1 METFE
6 VYPNKGIGPF
16 RLGMTEDK
24 VVELQNRLFPGVFPG
39 YYCRTDYL
47 DGRLAGVG
55 LLADENRQI
64 LWDGLE
70 LTHVHVEELIPRLAR
85 KAEFACDCVDPEL
98 ACNYRFPTLGLE
110 LWREM
115 AYHPKL
121 LDNPEFQAHM
131 RVLPENLEYEQT
143 HGWTFQAVWVR
154 SSASMAALP
163 LEPCRAP
170 YDGGPYHPTP
180 EPRPVTPERLAA
192 VAKNTDWS
200 RRGGPVEE
208 RTHDRHQ
215 IHESDR
221 DGRLF
226 QGARGAGVPSQAGV
240 PVASPG
246 RILF

>member
-1 METFE
+1 MMETFE

-143 HGWTFQAVWVR
+143 HGWTFQAVWVQQFR
-154 SSASMAALP
+154 LRLFRWSHAGP
-163 LEPCRAP
+163 LTTAGRTTGTTAR
-170 YDGGPYHPTP
+170 YAGTAGGGG
-180 EPRPVTPERLAA
+180 
-192 VAKNTDWS
+192 KNTDWS
-200 RRGGPVEE
+200 RRGGPAEE

-226 QGARGAGVPSQAGV
+226 QGAREPVFRAKQVFQWLHRGVFSLT
-240 PVASPG
+240 
-246 RILF
+246 R

>member
-1 METFE
+1 MCTWRSS
-6 VYPNKGIGPF
+6 F
-16 RLGMTEDK
+16 RAWHE
-24 VVELQNRLFPGVFPG
+24 RPS
-39 YYCRTDYL
+39 
-47 DGRLAGVG
+47 
-55 LLADENRQI
+55 
-64 LWDGLE
+64 
-70 LTHVHVEELIPRLAR
+70 
-85 KAEFACDCVDPEL
+85 FACDCVDPEL

-180 EPRPVTPERLAA
+180 NPGSLRRSVWQRWQ
-192 VAKNTDWS
+192 KNTDWS
-200 RRGGPVEE
+200 LGKARRRRERMTDIKSMNLTEMAAYFKELGEPVFRAKQVFQWLHRGVSSFDEMTNLSKPLREKLAASCILYAPRWSAGRSPPWTAPSSTCGG
-208 RTHDRHQ
+208 
-215 IHESDR
+215 
-221 DGRLF
+221 
-226 QGARGAGVPSQAGV
+226 
-240 PVASPG
+240 
-246 RILF
+246 

>member
-1 METFE
+1 MMETFE

-143 HGWTFQAVWVR
+143 HGWTFQAV
-154 SSASMAALP
+154 
-163 LEPCRAP
+163 CRN
-170 YDGGPYHPTP
+170 GW
-180 EPRPVTPERLAA
+180 RRWQ
-192 VAKNTDWS
+192 KNTDWS
-200 RRGGPVEE
+200 RRGGPAEE

>member
-1 METFE
+1 MMETFE

-39 YYCRTDYL
+39 YYCRTNYL

-131 RVLPENLEYEQT
+131 RGPAWLQWKSRHGGGTAHPYRLE
-143 HGWTFQAVWVR
+143 GPAVGLLILQILR
-154 SSASMAALP
+154 K
-163 LEPCRAP
+163 AP

-180 EPRPVTPERLAA
+180 EPRLVTPERLAA
-192 VAKNTDWS
+192 VAKKY
-200 RRGGPVEE
+200 GLEP
-208 RTHDRHQ
+208 
-215 IHESDR
+215 
-221 DGRLF
+221 
-226 QGARGAGVPSQAGV
+226 
-240 PVASPG
+240 PG
-246 RILF
+246 RPGGGENA

>member
-1 METFE
+1 MMETFE

-85 KAEFACDCVDPEL
+85 EAEFVCDCVDPEL

-192 VAKNTDWS
+192 VAKKY
-200 RRGGPVEE
+200 RGGGPAEE